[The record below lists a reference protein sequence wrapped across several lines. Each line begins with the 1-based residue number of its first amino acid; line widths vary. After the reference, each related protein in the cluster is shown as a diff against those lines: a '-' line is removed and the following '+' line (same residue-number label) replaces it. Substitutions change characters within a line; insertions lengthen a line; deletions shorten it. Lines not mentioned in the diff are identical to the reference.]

1 MIKRRKPYRK
11 TDRICANCK
20 FYDMENHK
28 CEKDGAGRDVKSF
41 CSELKMRP
49 RTRDW
54 GIGVCPVC
62 GKEYKRNANDQ
73 TFCSLSCARQSR
85 IGIQRT
91 AREVRHC
98 ELCNAPFE
106 VRVTSKRRY
115 CTKSCWYASDEEK
128 NLLRNARKIHG
139 EESTGTEVLVTNLNT
154 RRERFFP
161 SIKLAA
167 EYAGINYNLLR
178 HQMKK
183 EPFVMNGCKFEL
195 TGL

>member
-11 TDRICANCK
+11 TDRICANCR

-28 CEKDGAGRDVKSF
+28 CEKDGVDRDVKSF

-62 GKEYKRNANDQ
+62 GKEYKKNASDQ
-73 TFCSLSCARQSR
+73 TYCSLNCARMSR

-91 AREVRHC
+91 ARETRHC

-106 VRVTSKRRY
+106 VRVTSKRRF
-115 CTKSCWYASDEEK
+115 CTKDCWYASDENK
-128 NLLRNARKIHG
+128 NLLENARKLHK
-139 EESTGTEVLVTNLNT
+139 EESTGEEVLVTNIKT
-154 RRERFFP
+154 HKERFFP
-161 SIKLAA
+161 SIRLAA
-167 EYAGINYNLLR
+167 QYAEIKYITFCKRLQKGAF
-178 HQMKK
+178 
-183 EPFVMNGCKFEL
+183 EENGYRFEL